1 MDKCIDQMAQLMIHV
16 DQIYKKVLKNVVI
29 WFFLVLLCENVFFKL
44 K

>member
-29 WFFLVLLCENVFFKL
+29 WFFWSCSVKSVF
-44 K
+44 